1 MTRQERMED
10 IKNRFDLALAERNF
24 TEPGTENY
32 KTLSECAKLILNE
45 YQRMKRSKQHQHI
58 RYGFRLY
65 GTTYHIVT
73 LNQHQRV

>member
-10 IKNRFDLALAERNF
+10 IKNRFNLALAERNF

-45 YQRMKRSKQHQHI
+45 YQRMQRSKQHQHI
-58 RYGFRLY
+58 RKESNG
-65 GTTYHIVT
+65 GTLHE
-73 LNQHQRV
+73 NR

>member
-45 YQRMKRSKQHQHI
+45 YQRMQRSKQH
-58 RYGFRLY
+58 
-65 GTTYHIVT
+65 
-73 LNQHQRV
+73 